1 MDRIDVLMKTFV
13 ATFGGFCGYFLGGW
27 DTTLKVLVIMAAI
40 DYITGV
46 IAAGFNGELKSK
58 VGFKGIAKKVVLFL
72 LIAAAT
78 QADAIVGTNSAL
90 REATIFFFIGNELL
104 SLLENAGRMGIP
116 LPRALINAVEI
127 LIGKSNKTNSE
138 YTNKK
143 GDVE

>member
-1 MDRIDVLMKTFV
+1 MDRIDVLIKSFIF
-13 ATFGGFCGYFLGGW
+13 TFGGFCGYFLGGW
-27 DTTLKVLVIMAAI
+27 DTTLKVLLIMAAI

-46 IAAGFNGELKSK
+46 IAAGYNGELKSK

-72 LIAAAT
+72 LVGAAT
-78 QADAIVGTNSAL
+78 QADLAIGTNSAI

-116 LPRALINAVEI
+116 LPSALTNAVEI
-127 LIGKSNKTNSE
+127 LGGKQKQE
-138 YTNKK
+138 EKK

>member
-13 ATFGGFCGYFLGGW
+13 VTFGGFCGYFLGGW

-40 DYITGV
+40 DYLTGV

-72 LIAAAT
+72 LVAAAA

-116 LPRALINAVEI
+116 LPSALTNAVEV
-127 LIGKSNKTNSE
+127 LGGRSKKTSSE
-138 YTNKK
+138 YDNKK

>member
-1 MDRIDVLMKTFV
+1 MDRIDVLIKSFIF
-13 ATFGGFCGYFLGGW
+13 TFGGFCGYFLGGW
-27 DTTLKVLVIMAAI
+27 DTTLRVLLIMAAI

-46 IAAGFNGELKSK
+46 IAAGYNGELKSK

-72 LIAAAT
+72 LVGAAT
-78 QADAIVGTNSAL
+78 QADAAIGTNSAI

-116 LPRALINAVEI
+116 LPQALTNAVEV
-127 LIGKSNKTNSE
+127 LGGKQKQE
-138 YTNKK
+138 EKK

>member
-1 MDRIDVLMKTFV
+1 MERIDVLMKTFI

-46 IAAGFNGELKSK
+46 IAAGYNGELKSK

-72 LIAAAT
+72 LVGVAA
-78 QADAIVGTNSAL
+78 QLDAAFGSNSAI
-90 REATIFFFIGNELL
+90 REATIFFFMGNELL

-116 LPRALINAVEI
+116 LPQALTNAVEI
-127 LIGKSNKTNSE
+127 LGGKQKQE
-138 YTNKK
+138 DRR
-143 GDVE
+143 GDVK

>member
-1 MDRIDVLMKTFV
+1 MDRIDVLIKSFIF
-13 ATFGGFCGYFLGGW
+13 TFGGFCGYFLGGW
-27 DTTLKVLVIMAAI
+27 DTTLRVLLIMAAI

-46 IAAGFNGELKSK
+46 IAAGYNGELKSK

-72 LIAAAT
+72 LVGAAT
-78 QADAIVGTNSAL
+78 QADLAIGTNSAI

-116 LPRALINAVEI
+116 LPQSLTNAVEV
-127 LIGKSNKTNSE
+127 LGGKQKQVE
-138 YTNKK
+138 KK

>member
-1 MDRIDVLMKTFV
+1 MDRIDVLMKSFI

-27 DTTLKVLVIMAAI
+27 DETLKVLVTMAVI
-40 DYITGV
+40 DYLTGV

-72 LIAAAT
+72 LVAAAT
-78 QADAIVGTNSAL
+78 KADVIMGTNSAI

-116 LPRALINAVEI
+116 LPQALTNAVEI
-127 LIGKSNKTNSE
+127 LGGKQKQE
-138 YTNKK
+138 DRK
-143 GDVE
+143 GDVK

>member
-13 ATFGGFCGYFLGGW
+13 VTFGGFCGYFLGGW

-40 DYITGV
+40 DYLTAV

-72 LIAAAT
+72 LVAAAA

-116 LPRALINAVEI
+116 LPSALTNAVEV
-127 LIGKSNKTNSE
+127 LGGRSKKTSSE
-138 YTNKK
+138 YDNKK

>member
-1 MDRIDVLMKTFV
+1 
-13 ATFGGFCGYFLGGW
+13 
-27 DTTLKVLVIMAAI
+27 
-40 DYITGV
+40 
-46 IAAGFNGELKSK
+46 AAGFNGELKSK

-72 LIAAAT
+72 LVAAAA

-116 LPRALINAVEI
+116 LPSALTNAVEV
-127 LIGKSNKTNSE
+127 LGGKSKKTSSE
-138 YTNKK
+138 YDNKK